1 MSESEVVGREN
12 GRRAVTWALVAGACL
27 VLAVPVAV
35 KAGATRAYVAP
46 SSSMAPTIQIG
57 DRFLV
62 ELKHGGQSP
71 HRGELWV
78 MRDPALIG
86 RSATYVK
93 RIVGLPGE
101 TIEIRGAV
109 VKINAKPVS
118 EPYLKKP
125 GSYTTPTLKLGP
137 GQYYMLGDN
146 RDNSNDSHIWG
157 PLPEADLIGRA
168 EMRYWPLERLGAL

>member
-1 MSESEVVGREN
+1 MTAQSRDSATASFPSSPSSTTRRPTPARGIVTTSSTASFRRWKSSKETRRSTMSESEVVGREN
-12 GRRAVTWALVAGACL
+12 GRRAVTWALVAGAFL

-109 VKINAKPVS
+109 
-118 EPYLKKP
+118 
-125 GSYTTPTLKLGP
+125 
-137 GQYYMLGDN
+137 
-146 RDNSNDSHIWG
+146 
-157 PLPEADLIGRA
+157 
-168 EMRYWPLERLGAL
+168 